1 MGSVS
6 ITSAGI
12 SAQTL
17 PEIIDELSLA
27 FQSVYGESINIDQN
41 SPDGQ
46 LIGII
51 SKLDADMQEQIVAL
65 YNSFDPDAA
74 VGQALHKIIKL
85 SGLTRN
91 PATKSTVTLSVTT
104 SKSVYLAADF
114 TVKDMVGQEW
124 VIGVAQTLEA
134 GTHSVV
140 FYAKDWGS
148 VSSAAGT
155 VTDLVTVVDGVTS
168 FTNPLDSTVG
178 ADEED
183 DVSLRIRRNRSVEK
197 PSFST
202 IGGLI
207 ARLLDIDG
215 VTDAKVYENRTSI
228 HDAVK
233 DIAPHTIW
241 CIVDGGATD
250 DISEAIAKEK
260 TGGVDHKGSVSGS
273 FIEILTRSDLS
284 TFTYT
289 HDVLF
294 DRPNVVN
301 PHIRLTATAV
311 SGVVDEALIKN
322 SLSLKTFRIAEDI
335 AVTSLY
341 ANIYQAGTNFIAS
354 ALQVSYDGVTWVSDT
369 LNAGYDDKFVIDIAN
384 ITVTVL

>member
-6 ITSAGI
+6 ITSGGI

-17 PEIIDELSLA
+17 PEIIDELTVAL
-27 FQSVYGESINIDQN
+27 QSVYGESINVDQN

-51 SKLDADMQEQIVAL
+51 AKLDADMQEQIVAL

-91 PATKSTVTLSVTT
+91 PATKSTVTMSIVV
-104 SKSVYLAADF
+104 SKSVSLLSDF
-114 TVKDMVGQEW
+114 TVKDTVGQEW
-124 VIGVAQTLEA
+124 VIGSAQTLAA

-140 FYAKDWGS
+140 FYAKEWGS
-148 VSSAAGT
+148 VSSEAGT
-155 VTDLVTVVDGVTS
+155 ITELVTVVDGVVS
-168 FTNPLDSTVG
+168 FTNPLDSTIG

-183 DVSLRIRRNRSVEK
+183 DVSLRIRRALSVEK

-202 IGGLI
+202 VGGLI

-215 VTDAKVYENRTSI
+215 VTDAVVHQNSTSVY
-228 HDAVK
+228 DAGK
-233 DIAPHTIW
+233 DINAHTIW

-250 DISEAIAKEK
+250 DIAEAIAKEK
-260 TGGVDHKGSVSGS
+260 TAGAGDKGSITATFV
-273 FIEILTRSDLS
+273 ETLTRSDLS

-289 HDVLF
+289 HSVLF
-294 DRPNVVN
+294 DRPNIVN
-301 PHIRLTATAV
+301 PHIRLTATTI
-311 SGVVDEALIKN
+311 SGTVDTDLIKQ
-322 SLSLKTFRIAEDI
+322 SISQKTFRIAEDI

-341 ANIYQAGTNFIAS
+341 ANVYQSGTNFIAS
-354 ALQVSYDGVTWVSDT
+354 ALEVSYDGITWVSNT
-369 LNAGYDDKFVIDIAN
+369 LSAGYDDKFVIDSAN

>member
-46 LIGII
+46 IIGVI

-65 YNSFDPDAA
+65 YNSFDPDTA
-74 VGQALHKIIKL
+74 VGQAMHKIIKL

-91 PATKSTVTLSVTT
+91 PATKSTVTLSMTI
-104 SKSVYLAADF
+104 SKSVSLSADF
-114 TVKDMVGQEW
+114 TVKDTVGQEW
-124 VIGVAQTLEA
+124 VIGAAQTLEA

-148 VSSAAGT
+148 ISSAAGT
-155 VTDLVTVVDGVTS
+155 VTELVTVIDGVTS

-183 DVSLRIRRNRSVEK
+183 DVSLRIRRARSVEK

-215 VTDAKVYENRTSI
+215 VTDAQVHNNKTKVYDPI
-228 HDAVK
+228 K
-233 DIAPHTIW
+233 DLEANTIW

-250 DISEAIAKEK
+250 DIAEAIAKEK
-260 TGGVDHKGSVSGS
+260 TGGTGEKGSIYATY
-273 FIEILTRSDLS
+273 IETLTRADLS

-289 HDVLF
+289 HEVQF

-301 PHIRLTATAV
+301 PYIRLTATAV
-311 SGVVDEALIKN
+311 SGVVDDVLIKN
-322 SLSLKTFRIAEDI
+322 SLALKTFRIAEDI
-335 AVTSLY
+335 VVTSLY
-341 ANIYQAGTNFIAS
+341 ANVYQAGTNFIAS
-354 ALQVSYDGVTWVSDT
+354 ALEVSYDGITWVSTT
-369 LNAGYDDKFVIDIAN
+369 LNAGYDDKFVIDTAN

>member
-74 VGQALHKIIKL
+74 IGQALHKIIKL

-91 PATKSTVTLSVTT
+91 PATKSTVTLSMTT
-104 SKSVYLAADF
+104 SKSVSLASDF
-114 TVKDMVGQEW
+114 TVKDTVGQEW
-124 VIGVAQTLEA
+124 VIGAAQTLEA

-140 FYAKDWGS
+140 FYAKDWGRI
-148 VSSAAGT
+148 SSAAGT
-155 VTDLVTVVDGVTS
+155 ITELVTVVDGVTS

-183 DVSLRIRRNRSVEK
+183 DVTLRIRRARSVEK

-215 VTDAKVYENRTSI
+215 VTDAVVHQNNTSVY
-228 HDAVK
+228 DAGK
-233 DIAPHTIW
+233 DINAHTIW
-241 CIVDGGATD
+241 CIIDGGATD
-250 DISEAIAKEK
+250 DIAEAIAKEK
-260 TGGVDHKGSVSGS
+260 TSGAGEKGSITSTFV
-273 FIEILTRSDLS
+273 ETLTRSDLS

-289 HDVLF
+289 HEVKF

-301 PHIRLTATAV
+301 PYIRLSATAV
-311 SGVVDEALIKN
+311 SGVVDDVLIKN
-322 SLSLKTFRIAEDI
+322 SIALKTFRIAEDI

-341 ANIYQAGTNFIAS
+341 ANVYQAGTNFIAS
-354 ALQVSYDGVTWVSDT
+354 ALEVSYDEITWVSTT
-369 LNAGYDDKFVIDIAN
+369 LNAGYDDKFVIDTAN